1 MFVPFGDGVKRL
13 LVGRAIRS
21 DRSPRS
27 RWSKRVAIPAFASDA
42 LSSNAYATQEIL
54 LVLSLGGVSLLAY
67 GPWIGAAVIAVFVI
81 VVASYRQNIRAY
93 PDGAGDYRVVSA
105 NLGQGPGLVVASALL
120 IDYVLTVAVSISA
133 AAANLVSLV
142 PALVGQETWLAV
154 GGIAILGLLNIR
166 GLQQHGRIFSLPTYL
181 FLASVGAIIA
191 IGVVRS
197 ILGQDMQAASADWQ
211 IEPEATFVGAALI
224 FLVARS
230 FASGTTALTGIGT
243 IANAVP
249 QFVEPRAKNAMRAL
263 VLVGVA
269 SMVLFAGI
277 TWLALVTNVK
287 VANSNADL
295 IGLPAG
301 AGQQTVLVQVADA
314 VLGGIFPLVL
324 LVGIAT
330 VLILLLAA
338 NTAFNGFPDLA
349 SILGRDGYLPRQLH
363 KRGDRFVFSNGIVM
377 LTLAAIALVIAFGAS
392 VTNLIQLYIVGVF
405 IAFALSQ
412 LSMVRYWTQKVKVKA
427 PFANR
432 ARFINLVG
440 LIATSTVLVI
450 ILVSKFTRGGWL
462 VVAAIPIL
470 ALIMLAI
477 SRHYDRVAR
486 ELVGDEKEGMTL
498 PTRVHALI
506 LVSGI
511 HKPTLRAVAYARATR
526 PTVIEAVTVQ
536 VDPEDTAALQRDW
549 ERRGI
554 PVALRILESP
564 YREVTRP
571 IVEYVQSLRT
581 NNPNDVVIVY
591 IPEYVVAGPW
601 QRMLHNRS
609 VTRIRTAL
617 LEMPGVMLTSVP
629 WQLRSSASRHE
640 S

>member
-1 MFVPFGDGVKRL
+1 MIVPFGDGVKRL

-54 LVLSLGGVSLLAY
+54 LVLSLGGVSFLAY
-67 GPWIGAAVIAVFVI
+67 GPWVGAAVIAVFAI

-93 PDGAGDYRVVSA
+93 PDGAGDYRVVSE
-105 NLGQGPGLVVASALL
+105 NLGKGPGLVVASALL

-133 AAANLVSLV
+133 AAANLVSFV
-142 PALVGQETWLAV
+142 PALTGLETWLAV
-154 GGIAILGLLNIR
+154 AGIAILGLLNIR

-181 FLASVGAIIA
+181 FLASVGAIIV

-197 ILGQDMQAASADWQ
+197 IAGQEMRAASADWL
-211 IEPEATFVGAALI
+211 IEPEAGFVGAALI

-230 FASGTTALTGIGT
+230 FASGTTALTGIGA

-249 QFVEPRAKNAMRAL
+249 QFAEPRAKNAMRAL
-263 VLVGVA
+263 VFVGVA
-269 SMVLFAGI
+269 SMALFAGI
-277 TWLALVTNVK
+277 TWLALITEVK
-287 VANSNADL
+287 VANNNADL

-324 LVGIAT
+324 VVGIAT

-363 KRGDRFVFSNGIVM
+363 KRGDRFVYSNGIVM
-377 LTLAAIALVIAFGAS
+377 LTLAAIALVIIFSAS
-392 VTNLIQLYIVGVF
+392 VTGLIQLYIVGVF
-405 IAFALSQ
+405 VAFALSQ
-412 LSMVRYWTQKVKVKA
+412 LSMVRYWSRMVKTRA
-427 PFANR
+427 PFATR
-432 ARFINLVG
+432 ARIVNLIG

-450 ILVSKFTRGGWL
+450 VLVSKFTRGGWL
-462 VVAAIPIL
+462 VVAAIPVL
-470 ALIMLAI
+470 AFIMLII

-486 ELVGDEKEGMTL
+486 ELVGGEQEGMTL
-498 PTRVHALI
+498 PTHVHALI
-506 LVSGI
+506 LVSRI

-526 PTVIEAVTVQ
+526 PTVLEAVTVQ

-549 ERRGI
+549 ARREI
-554 PVALRILESP
+554 PIALRILESP

-581 NNPNDVVIVY
+581 SNPNDVVIVY
-591 IPEYVVAGPW
+591 IPEYVVGGVW

-609 VTRIRTAL
+609 VARIRSAL

-629 WQLRSSASRHE
+629 WQLHSSSSRHDD
-640 S
+640 